1 MLELDYNTPLTNDF
15 VSCLFQILT
24 TTKGRGGGGV
34 CYFDFKKC
42 YKTVCFLQYLPF
54 ADLEGGGGGGGVRG
68 VGAPLQ
74 NSISF
79 IYFIHTPGYIYI
91 FRFF

>member
-24 TTKGRGGGGV
+24 TTKGGGGV

-42 YKTVCFLQYLPF
+42 YKTHR
-54 ADLEGGGGGGGVRG
+54 DL
-68 VGAPLQ
+68 
-74 NSISF
+74 
-79 IYFIHTPGYIYI
+79 TM
-91 FRFF
+91 